1 MAVCVHVLCNSI
13 FVKKGA
19 ILPFPT
25 VNEGHTLCSY
35 VLEKMHYACSGGL
48 LEVGALNLQGEGQ
61 KLETNR

>member
-13 FVKKGA
+13 FVKRA

-35 VLEKMHYACSGGL
+35 VLEKMHCACSGGL
-48 LEVGALNLQGEGQ
+48 LEV
-61 KLETNR
+61 